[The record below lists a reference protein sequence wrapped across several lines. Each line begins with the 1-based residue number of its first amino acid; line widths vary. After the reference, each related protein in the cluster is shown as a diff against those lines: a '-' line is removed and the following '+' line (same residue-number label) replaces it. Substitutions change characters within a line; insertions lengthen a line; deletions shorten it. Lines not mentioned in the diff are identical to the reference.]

1 VDFFGRQQ
9 AAKQASSRL
18 LWYFI
23 FAVSIIFIGVNAL
36 LYLVAVV
43 TTHETGQGTWLWHD
57 WSQQALLGTL
67 WLVAGGSLL
76 EWFLLRKGGTAVAK
90 MLNAQAIDFA
100 SQDAVQ
106 RQFINV
112 CEEMAIASGVPVP
125 SLYVLPQE
133 STINAFVA
141 GYRAQDSVLV
151 VTQGALIHLTR
162 DELQAVIGHEFSHIL
177 NGDMRLNTYMLS
189 VLAGMLAVGQVGDF
203 LMRSP
208 TGDHPQNKSIT
219 PFWPLGL
226 GMWLVGYIGLVL
238 GRLIKAAISRERE
251 NLADAASVQFTR
263 NPDALAGALYKIGQ
277 YDSYLSSWHAE
288 QMSHMC
294 FGESVSFSQW
304 FATHPPL
311 KLRIQTIAPTFLTR
325 IKYQKPNKASTATP
339 ASASKPKSQSSS
351 ILAFSTEMIEA
362 PQAVTPFP
370 ITPTSDNIEF
380 SFDAPMTTMVGEL
393 QWADLQSAQYLYR
406 TLSVEVS
413 RALQSTAGAK
423 AVLFALIAQEQG
435 CSIQDLTQ
443 FFASQNSLMQWVSQ
457 LQQALACSDNRLA
470 LPIVEL
476 AIPRLLG
483 LTTEERQQFM
493 SELRRLAWLNQQLSV
508 FEFSLLKLI
517 EQALNKPKVIF
528 REQTLQQLARPCAQ
542 WIMTLLQYGSHQPSQ
557 YARIYQQ
564 LLSPIFALSMPAMPS
579 PQQATLLAL
588 DATLKTFNSLN
599 LEGKKQLI
607 NLTATTIQ
615 SDGVLHRT
623 EYELLRVLAALLNCP
638 MPFVDGVIK
647 K

>member
-1 VDFFGRQQ
+1 MDFFGRQQ

-18 LWYFI
+18 LGYFV
-23 FAVSIIFIGVNAL
+23 FAVLIIFIGVNAL

-76 EWFLLRKGGTAVAK
+76 EWFLLREGGAAVAK
-90 MLNAQAIDFA
+90 MLNAQAVDFA
-100 SQDAVQ
+100 SQDNAQ
-106 RQFINV
+106 RQFMNV

-133 STINAFVA
+133 TTINAFVA
-141 GYRAQDSVLV
+141 GYNTQDSVLV
-151 VTQGALIHLTR
+151 VTQGALTHLTR

-189 VLAGMLAVGQVGDF
+189 VLAGMLAVGQMGEF

-208 TGDHPQNKSIT
+208 TGDHPKHKSIT
-219 PFWPLGL
+219 PFWPLGCGL
-226 GMWLVGYIGLVL
+226 WLVGYIGLVL

-277 YDSYLSSWHAE
+277 YDSYLNSWHAE

-311 KLRIQTIAPTFLTR
+311 NIRIQTIAPTFLTR
-325 IKYQKPNKASTATP
+325 IKYQKTKTSTVTP
-339 ASASKPKSQSSS
+339 ASASIPKPQNSS
-351 ILAFSTEMIEA
+351 ILAFSGEMTQA
-362 PQAVTPFP
+362 PQAVTPFQ
-370 ITPTSDNIEF
+370 ITPNDHIEF

-406 TLSVEVS
+406 SLSIDIS
-413 RALQSTAGAK
+413 RALQSTLGAK

-435 CSIQDLTQ
+435 CSDLTQ
-443 FFASQNSLMQWVSQ
+443 FFASQHVLAQRVSQ
-457 LQQALACSDNRLA
+457 LQRALACSDNRLA

-476 AIPRLLG
+476 AIPRLLA
-483 LTTEERQQFM
+483 LTPQERQFFIM
-493 SELRRLAWLNQQLSV
+493 ELRRLAWLNQQLSV
-508 FEFSLLKLI
+508 FEFALLNLI
-517 EQALNKPKVIF
+517 EQALNKPKIVF
-528 REQTLQQLARPCAQ
+528 REQTLQQLALPCAQ
-542 WIMTLLQYGSHQPSQ
+542 WVVTLLQYGAHQPSQ
-557 YARIYQQ
+557 YASIYQQ
-564 LLSPIFALSMPAMPS
+564 LLSPVFLLQMPTMHA
-579 PQQATLLAL
+579 PQQATLLTL
-588 DATLKTFNSLN
+588 DKTLKLFNTLN

-615 SDGVLHRT
+615 SDGVLHRS

-638 MPFVDGVIK
+638 MPFIDGVIK

>member
-1 VDFFGRQQ
+1 MDFFGRQQ

-18 LWYFI
+18 LGYFV
-23 FAVSIIFIGVNAL
+23 FAVLIIFIGVNIL

-43 TTHETGQGTWLWHD
+43 TTHDTGQGTWLWHD

-76 EWFLLRKGGTAVAK
+76 EWFLLIKGGTAVAK
-90 MLNAQAIDFA
+90 MLNAQALDFA
-100 SQDAVQ
+100 SQDAAQ

-112 CEEMAIASGVPVP
+112 CEEMAIASGVAVP

-151 VTQGALIHLTR
+151 VTQGALTHLTR

-189 VLAGMLAVGQVGDF
+189 VLAGMSAVGQVGGF

-208 TGDHPQNKSIT
+208 TANPKKIT
-219 PFWPLGL
+219 FFWPLGCGL
-226 GMWLVGYIGLVL
+226 WLVGYLGLAL

-294 FGESVSFSQW
+294 FGESLNFSQW

-311 KLRIQTIAPTFLTR
+311 NVRIQTISPTFLTR
-325 IKYQKPNKASTATP
+325 IKYQQTKTVAAT
-339 ASASKPKSQSSS
+339 SAAISVTKSQPSSV
-351 ILAFSTEMIEA
+351 LAFSGHQM
-362 PQAVTPFP
+362 PQAVTPFK
-370 ITPTSDNIEF
+370 ITQTSDNITF
-380 SFDAPMTTMVGEL
+380 NFDMPMTTMVGEL

-406 TLSVEVS
+406 SLSVEIS
-413 RALQSTAGAK
+413 RALQSPSGAK
-423 AVLFALIAQEQG
+423 AVLFALIAHEQG
-435 CSIQDLTQ
+435 CTDLTQ
-443 FFASQNSLMQWVSQ
+443 FFNTQKSLIAWVSQ

-476 AIPRLLG
+476 AIPRLLA
-483 LTTEERQQFM
+483 LSHEERQLFM
-493 SELRRLAWLNQQLSV
+493 TELRRLVWLNQQLSV
-508 FEFSLLKLI
+508 FEFALLKLI

-528 REQTLQQLARPCAQ
+528 REQTLQQLALPCAQ
-542 WIMTLLQYGSHQPSQ
+542 WIMTLLQYGAHPPSQ
-557 YARIYQQ
+557 YASIYQQ
-564 LLSPIFALSMPAMPS
+564 LLSPVFMLSTPVMPS
-579 PQQATLLAL
+579 MQQATLLGL
-588 DATLKTFNSLN
+588 DTTLKSFNALN

-615 SDGVLHRT
+615 SDGVLHRS

-638 MPFVDGVIK
+638 MPFIDGAIK

>member
-1 VDFFGRQQ
+1 MDFFGRQQ

-43 TTHETGQGTWLWHD
+43 TTHETGQGSWLWHD

-151 VTQGALIHLTR
+151 VTQGALTHLTR

-208 TGDHPQNKSIT
+208 TGDHPKHKSVT

-226 GMWLVGYIGLVL
+226 GMWFVGYIGLVL

-311 KLRIQTIAPTFLTR
+311 KLRIQTISPTFLTR
-325 IKYQKPNKASTATP
+325 IKYQQTKPTAAT
-339 ASASKPKSQSSS
+339 ASSS
-351 ILAFSTEMIEA
+351 MSVPQTPSVLAFSGEIIQA
-362 PQAVTPFP
+362 PQVVTPFP

-380 SFDAPMTTMVGEL
+380 ICDAPMTKMVGEL
-393 QWADLQSAQYLYR
+393 QWADLQSAQYLHR
-406 TLSVEVS
+406 SLSVEVS

-435 CSIQDLTQ
+435 CSRQDLTQ

-493 SELRRLAWLNQQLSV
+493 SELQRLAWLNQQLSV

-588 DATLKTFNSLN
+588 DATLKKFNSLN

-638 MPFVDGVIK
+638 MPFIDGVIK